1 MRMKKMKEQNKTPTV
16 ETLVNEVDD
25 LLQSMSTRAPITVVL
40 GVVMARLMMHS
51 KANGFDKEFK
61 NIIIDV
67 SNGEFEKKKTLQ

>member
-25 LLQSMSTRAPITVVL
+25 LLQSMSTRAPITVIL

-51 KANGFDKEFK
+51 KANNFETEFK
-61 NIIIDV
+61 NIIEDV
-67 SNGEFEKKKTLQ
+67 ANGEFEKKKTLQ